1 MSFEH
6 SSQEEDGVRHKFTTR
21 AEKEGTVFIIRP
33 GHGGWGTIYV
43 SFMSSELISGGEQ
56 VPGGER
62 VKRN

>member
-21 AEKEGTVFIIRP
+21 AEKEGTEFIIRS

-43 SFMSSELISGGEQ
+43 SFMGSELISGAEQ
-56 VPGGER
+56 VPAEER
-62 VKRN
+62 VRRN